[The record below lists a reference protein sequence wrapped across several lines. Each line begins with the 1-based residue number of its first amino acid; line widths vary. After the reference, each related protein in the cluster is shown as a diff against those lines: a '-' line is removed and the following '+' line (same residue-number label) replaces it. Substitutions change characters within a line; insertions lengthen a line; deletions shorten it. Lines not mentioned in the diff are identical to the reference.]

1 MDYHPLGNTGLTVS
15 VAGLGCGGNSRL
27 GLGRGASFDECVGV
41 ARAAIDLGVNF
52 LDTAEVYGTE
62 EIVGAAVKAYD
73 RDKLVIS
80 TKALFKEGDTAKTV
94 TRKVEA
100 SLKRLGL
107 DHVDIFHFHA
117 VRPAAYEH
125 HRDVLAPALLRL
137 KEQGKVRHV
146 GLTETG
152 PRDPDQAM
160 LSRAVE
166 EAPWEVIMLAYSLVN
181 QGARTRVFPVTR
193 RRGIGTLLMFVVRNI
208 FSNDAYRRAVF
219 AKLVEDGRL
228 DASVLSQG
236 SADGDPARLPRRRGR
251 RGEHH
256 RCGLSLCAPRRRRRR
271 HPVRHRQ
278 PGACEGQHRVD
289 LAAATPRPGGRA
301 AAQDVR
307 APERRRAGSAGAGE
321 GVETCHHRP
330 HLVCSPSFETARS
343 LSRGIR
349 GGPPQDEGSGRG
361 GVGFRVA

>member
-1 MDYHPLGNTGLTVS
+1 MHYHPLGNTGLTVS

-80 TKALFKEGDTAKTV
+80 TKALFRTEDTAETV
-94 TRKVEA
+94 TQKVEA

-117 VRPAAYEH
+117 VGPAAYEH

-152 PRDPDQAM
+152 PRDPEQAM
-160 LSRAVE
+160 LARAVE
-166 EAPWEVIMLAYSLVN
+166 EAPWEVVMLAYSLVN
-181 QGARTRVFPVTR
+181 QGARTRVFPVTV

-236 SADGDPARLPRRRGR
+236 SAGGDPLAFLVAEGGAASITDAAYRYARHEKGADVILFGTGNRAHVKANIESILRPPLPAPVIERL
-251 RGEHH
+251 H
-256 RCGLSLCAPRRRRRR
+256 RTFGHLS
-271 HPVRHRQ
+271 
-278 PGACEGQHRVD
+278 
-289 LAAATPRPGGRA
+289 
-301 AAQDVR
+301 
-307 APERRRAGSAGAGE
+307 
-321 GVETCHHRP
+321 
-330 HLVCSPSFETARS
+330 
-343 LSRGIR
+343 
-349 GGPPQDEGSGRG
+349 
-361 GVGFRVA
+361 GVGLDLPGPVKA

>member
-1 MDYHPLGNTGLTVS
+1 MHYHPLGNTGLTVS

-73 RDKLVIS
+73 RDRLVIS
-80 TKALFKEGDTAKTV
+80 TKALFRTDDTADTV
-94 TRKVEA
+94 TQKVEA

-117 VRPAAYEH
+117 VGPTAYEH

-137 KEQGKVRHV
+137 REQGKVRHV

-181 QGARTRVFPVTR
+181 QGARTRVFPVTV

-228 DASVLSQG
+228 DASLLSG
-236 SADGDPARLPRRRGR
+236 GADPLAFLVSEGGAASITDAAYRYARHEKGADVILFGTGNKAHVKANIESILRPPLPAPVVERL
-251 RGEHH
+251 H
-256 RCGLSLCAPRRRRRR
+256 RTFGHLS
-271 HPVRHRQ
+271 
-278 PGACEGQHRVD
+278 
-289 LAAATPRPGGRA
+289 
-301 AAQDVR
+301 
-307 APERRRAGSAGAGE
+307 
-321 GVETCHHRP
+321 
-330 HLVCSPSFETARS
+330 
-343 LSRGIR
+343 
-349 GGPPQDEGSGRG
+349 
-361 GVGFRVA
+361 GVGLDLPGPVKA

>member
-1 MDYHPLGNTGLTVS
+1 M
-15 VAGLGCGGNSRL
+15 
-27 GLGRGASFDECVGV
+27 GV

-62 EIVGAAVKAYD
+62 EIVGAAVKAYN

-80 TKALFKEGDTAKTV
+80 TKALFKTEDTAETV
-94 TRKVEA
+94 TQKVEA

-117 VRPAAYEH
+117 VGPAAYEH

-160 LSRAVE
+160 LARAVE

-181 QGARTRVFPVTR
+181 QGARTRVFPVTV

-208 FSNDAYRRAVF
+208 FSNDGYRRAVF
-219 AKLVEDGRL
+219 AKLVEQGLLEASLLSDGADPLAFLVSEGGAESITDAAYRYARHEQGADVILFGTGNKAHAKANIESILRPPLPAPVIERL
-228 DASVLSQG
+228 HRTFGHLS
-236 SADGDPARLPRRRGR
+236 
-251 RGEHH
+251 
-256 RCGLSLCAPRRRRRR
+256 
-271 HPVRHRQ
+271 
-278 PGACEGQHRVD
+278 
-289 LAAATPRPGGRA
+289 
-301 AAQDVR
+301 
-307 APERRRAGSAGAGE
+307 
-321 GVETCHHRP
+321 
-330 HLVCSPSFETARS
+330 
-343 LSRGIR
+343 
-349 GGPPQDEGSGRG
+349 
-361 GVGFRVA
+361 GVGLDLPGPVKA

>member
-1 MDYHPLGNTGLTVS
+1 MYYHPLGNTGLTVS

-27 GLGRGASFDECVGV
+27 GLGRGASFDECVSV

-62 EIVGAAVKAYD
+62 EIVGAAVKVYD

-80 TKALFKEGDTAKTV
+80 TKALFRTEDTAETV

-107 DHVDIFHFHA
+107 DHVDVFHFHA
-117 VRPAAYEH
+117 VGPAAYEH

-166 EAPWEVIMLAYSLVN
+166 EAPWEVVMLAYSLVN
-181 QGARTRVFPVTR
+181 QGARTKVFPVTA

-208 FSNDAYRRAVF
+208 FSNDAYRHAVF

-228 DASVLSQG
+228 DASLLSG
-236 SADGDPARLPRRRGR
+236 GADPLAFLVSEGGAASITDAAYRYARHEKGADVILFGTGNRAHVKANIESILRPPLPAPVVERLHATFG
-251 RGEHH
+251 H
-256 RCGLSLCAPRRRRRR
+256 LS
-271 HPVRHRQ
+271 
-278 PGACEGQHRVD
+278 
-289 LAAATPRPGGRA
+289 
-301 AAQDVR
+301 
-307 APERRRAGSAGAGE
+307 
-321 GVETCHHRP
+321 
-330 HLVCSPSFETARS
+330 
-343 LSRGIR
+343 
-349 GGPPQDEGSGRG
+349 
-361 GVGFRVA
+361 GVGLDLPGPVTA